1 MQKRRERREER
12 YRSEEG
18 GGERNISIQIPTS
31 SQQISNSWLHLGRFA
46 QRTVT
51 IIVTLTLETITIKVT
66 LAISSLVSAMTGCV
80 ILWGNK
86 QKQMFTHLQFYI
98 GCQNWLRDQWSI
110 LLYTFYI
117 FFIKLLCEHEQNKGA
132 EGYNWRIVQQWKMTG
147 RQKVALM
154 SNIC

>member
-98 GCQNWLRDQWSI
+98 GPSKLTSRSVKH
-110 LLYTFYI
+110 LAVHFLYFLYQIT
-117 FFIKLLCEHEQNKGA
+117 LWTCTEQRGRGLQLENCTAVKDDRKA
-132 EGYNWRIVQQWKMTG
+132 ESG
-147 RQKVALM
+147 
-154 SNIC
+154 SNV